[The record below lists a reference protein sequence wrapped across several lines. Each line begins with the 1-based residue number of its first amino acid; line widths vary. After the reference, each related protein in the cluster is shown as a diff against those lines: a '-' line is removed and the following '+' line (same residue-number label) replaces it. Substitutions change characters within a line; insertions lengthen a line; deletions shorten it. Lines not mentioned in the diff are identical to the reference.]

1 MWQNCVNAFEFLYL
15 RKCNF
20 MQLRASTRTHTTN
33 ETVNSI
39 VCIPVL
45 RDLPRITIRHTRF
58 SAVYHTIYG
67 WNDHTQTLNIWN
79 KRAACVKGDTH
90 SKSKTAMILR
100 SRFFFVTTRVD
111 FFLSIKITFKDKKQ
125 QQPVIGKRKQNKRE
139 MRKTQNM
146 PKLLKMRSNVVNNL

>member
-1 MWQNCVNAFEFLYL
+1 
-15 RKCNF
+15 
-20 MQLRASTRTHTTN
+20 
-33 ETVNSI
+33 
-39 VCIPVL
+39 
-45 RDLPRITIRHTRF
+45 
-58 SAVYHTIYG
+58 
-67 WNDHTQTLNIWN
+67 
-79 KRAACVKGDTH
+79 
-90 SKSKTAMILR
+90 MILR